1 MPWGKKRGLRC
12 SPDSVWTQGQTSQRA
27 ARFECQCRRKS
38 STAGTPEQR
47 NWFSDRE
54 QKHQATGPQRETKFL
69 LLSNISLFPATL
81 CVRSRLRAALPRIIS
96 RDTYLDVVLRE
107 FLGAVRLVDDL
118 RHPDHFA
125 LVVAN
130 WQAQDQ
136 IRLVSRLHVD
146 PRIEAWILSKFH
158 VCFID
163 FFWLL

>member
-1 MPWGKKRGLRC
+1 VGITRF
-12 SPDSVWTQGQTSQRA
+12 
-27 ARFECQCRRKS
+27 FECLGERKEGLGAHLIPS
-38 STAGTPEQR
+38 ELQDRHLKELRVLNANAAESQVPPEHLNNEIDFQI
-47 NWFSDRE
+47 E
-54 QKHQATGPQRETKFL
+54 QKHQATGPQRETQFL
-69 LLSNISLFPATL
+69 LLSNIPLFPATL
-81 CVRSRLRAALPRIIS
+81 CVCSRLRAALPRIIS

-146 PRIEAWILSKFH
+146 PRIETGILTF
-158 VCFID
+158 
-163 FFWLL
+163 